1 MKETNKEI
9 VDIAKELHEKFK
21 PFYAKYSGEA
31 MIEVIMIQLAATIG
45 TLLFST
51 QADEEQYR
59 EILDAICTDLK
70 KMVLK
75 STKQVEKERPE
86 LTELYRIM
94 TKDAK

>member
-9 VDIAKELHEKFK
+9 GDIAKELHEIFK
-21 PFYAKYSGEA
+21 PFYAKYSGVA
-31 MIEVIMIQLAATIG
+31 MIEVIMIQLAATVG